1 MFQRHSWMCEAAT
14 NFDAKLQRRRKQIT
28 TGWKNLSAT
37 KLNSPT
43 STMSEPAWKGFLHC
57 IVLHIFPKH
66 VQTLLHYT
74 SSFAGCMRFLY
85 CCLEKTCNW
94 RLEVLV
100 AHNDQKQTSKLQA
113 ICVLPLIMLHPSLEV
128 KELMLLL
135 VSGKRIDI
143 GHCCYSLAYGYFMLL
158 FCGGPGCGHGH
169 AHRCMVL

>member
-1 MFQRHSWMCEAAT
+1 MNVEAAT

-28 TGWKNLSAT
+28 TGWKNPSAT

-85 CCLEKTCNW
+85 CCLVKTCNW

-113 ICVLPLIMLHPSLEV
+113 IWVLPLIMLHPWLEV
-128 KELMLLL
+128 KELILLL
-135 VSGKRIDI
+135 VWETHWYRPLLPQS
-143 GHCCYSLAYGYFMLL
+143 SLWPFYAVFLWWAWGWSWP
-158 FCGGPGCGHGH
+158 CS
-169 AHRCMVL
+169 